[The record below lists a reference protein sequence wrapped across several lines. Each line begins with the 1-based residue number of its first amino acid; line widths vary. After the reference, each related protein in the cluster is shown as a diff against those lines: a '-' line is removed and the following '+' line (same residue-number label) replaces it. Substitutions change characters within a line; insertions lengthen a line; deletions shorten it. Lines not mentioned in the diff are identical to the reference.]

1 MASFDIISDLNLT
14 RGANQTLSGVTP
26 NNSALID
33 MQGWEAMTVYLET
46 GVVTDAG
53 TVDGFSMKLQHSDS
67 TATGTFVDCTADEVI
82 GANVSVL
89 EDTDDTIIAGGIGYS
104 GNKRYVRAVFTG
116 TTGTNAVVHIL
127 ALRGRSTT
135 TRPVPA
141 VGSTTAAT

>member
-1 MASFDIISDLNLT
+1 MASFDIISDLNLA

-33 MQGWEAMTVYLET
+33 MKGWKALTVYLET

-53 TVDGFSMKLQHSDS
+53 TVDGFTMKLQHSDS
-67 TATGTFVDCTADEVI
+67 TATGTFVDCAAADVI

-89 EDTDDTIIAGGIGYS
+89 EDTDDTIIAGGIGYR

-116 TTGTNAVVHIL
+116 TTGTDAVVHIL
-127 ALRGRSTT
+127 ALRGRAS
-135 TRPVPA
+135 TRPVA
-141 VGSTTAAT
+141 TVGSTTAAT